1 MVTDPQ
7 QIAQLSTQEMWRT
20 DAASQ
25 GLGMQ
30 LVAVGP
36 GTATL
41 QMTIRDDM
49 VNGWSIAHG
58 GFITALADS
67 AFAVACNS
75 HGVVT
80 VAASIDVTFLAPAHR
95 GDVLVATATERVR
108 SGRNGIYDVDVTRD
122 GEVIATLR
130 GRSRATSRTNPAV
143 TP

>member
-1 MVTDPQ
+1 MVTPQ
-7 QIAQLSTQEMWRT
+7 QVAELSTQEMWRT

-30 LVAVGP
+30 VVAVAP
-36 GTATL
+36 GRATVS
-41 QMTIRDDM
+41 MTVREDM
-49 VNGWSIAHG
+49 VNGWEIAHG

-75 HGVVT
+75 RGVVT
-80 VAASIDVTFLAPAHR
+80 VAASIDVTFLQPAKL
-95 GDVLVATATERVR
+95 GDVLVATASERVL
-108 SGRNGIYDVDVTRD
+108 SGRNGVYDVDVTRD

-130 GRSRATSRTNPAV
+130 GRSRGTSRPNPGL

>member
-7 QIAQLSTQEMWRT
+7 QIAELSTQEMWRT

-25 GLGMQ
+25 GLGMTV
-30 LVAVGP
+30 LAVAP
-36 GTATL
+36 GEATVS
-41 QMTIRDDM
+41 MTVREDM
-49 VNGWSIAHG
+49 VNGWGIAHG

-75 HGVVT
+75 RGVVT
-80 VAASIDVTFLAPAHR
+80 VAAGIDVTFLAPAR
-95 GDVLVATATERVR
+95 LGDVLVATAGERVLN
-108 SGRNGIYDVDVTRD
+108 GRNGIYDVDVIRD

-130 GRSRATSRTNPAV
+130 GRSRATSRRNPAV